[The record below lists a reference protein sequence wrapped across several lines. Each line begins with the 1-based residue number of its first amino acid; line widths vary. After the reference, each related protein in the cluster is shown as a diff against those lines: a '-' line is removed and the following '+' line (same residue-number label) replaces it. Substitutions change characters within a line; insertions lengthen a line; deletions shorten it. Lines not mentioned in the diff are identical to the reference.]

1 MLKLQLKWLDTI
13 GGSKVVQKDNAY
25 KIQYDHW
32 EYLIQSDGY

>member
-1 MLKLQLKWLDTI
+1 MI
-13 GGSKVVQKDNAY
+13 SSKVVQKDNAY

>member
-1 MLKLQLKWLDTI
+1 MI
-13 GGSKVVQKDNAY
+13 SSKVVKKDNAY